1 MLHKLV
7 LHVVLVVLF
16 AFTQIGAAT
25 HEISH
30 FSNTTQ
36 QTLPDQHTSPDQ
48 CSQCLAYAQ
57 SAAGTLV
64 HTFTIP
70 LLQATFQL
78 AVAFVQPHL
87 STAPATYRARAPPVY
102 LN

>member
-1 MLHKLV
+1 MLHKLAAHIV
-7 LHVVLVVLF
+7 LIVLF

-30 FSNTTQ
+30 FSNATQ
-36 QTLPDQHTSPDQ
+36 QTQPDQHTSPDQ

-64 HTFTIP
+64 QTFAIP
-70 LLQATFQL
+70 PIL
-78 AVAFVQPHL
+78 AVFALPTTLTQHL
-87 STAPATYRARAPPVY
+87 SSATLAHYSARAPPTP
-102 LN
+102 LA